1 MKMTHRER
9 VLKTFRFEE
18 TDRPPYDLMEAATWE
33 SVERYFRDA
42 HGLENGEAIQD
53 FLDTD
58 FRWSPLRYVMPD
70 EAEEAPPPPPPAD
83 EPSKTYSWAVAGGPL
98 AQAETVADVEAYRG
112 WQYEERWQPGDYR
125 ASRARYPDHAL
136 VLGNIWKPLFWGACE
151 AFGMEEALV
160 RLHTDPVLVD
170 AFIERQQ
177 AFYMT
182 IMRRAAREA
191 EGLCDICWLAD
202 DYAGQRNMLI
212 APDVWRRH
220 IKPHLAEQVRLVR
233 EHGMY
238 ALLHSCGAI
247 RDIIP
252 DLLDIGV
259 NGLLVFQ
266 TTARGMDAESI
277 AREFG
282 GKMAFYGG
290 VDVQHLLSF
299 GTVEEVKATVRSNR
313 RAFAECGGYIVANS
327 HHCVDTVKGENLAAM
342 CEAARER

>member
-1 MKMTHRER
+1 
-9 VLKTFRFEE
+9 
-18 TDRPPYDLMEAATWE
+18 
-33 SVERYFRDA
+33 VERYFRET

-58 FRWSPLRYVMPD
+58 CRWAGLRYVAPED
-70 EAEEAPPPPPPAD
+70 EKAPAPPPPV
-83 EPSKTYSWAVAGGPL
+83 ERQSRTYSDAVARGPL
-98 AQAETVADVEAYRG
+98 AEANTIADVESFWG
-112 WQYEERWQPGDYR
+112 WEDEDRWQPGDY
-125 ASRARYPDHAL
+125 AAIRARYPDHAL
-136 VLGNIWKPLFWGACE
+136 VLGHTWTPLFWGACA

-177 AFYMT
+177 AFYIG
-182 IMRRAAREA
+182 IMRRAVKA
-191 EGLCDICWLAD
+191 GQGICDICWLGD
-202 DYAGQRNMLI
+202 DYASQRNMLI

-220 IKPHLAEQVRLVR
+220 IKPHLAEQVRLGR

-238 ALLHSCGAI
+238 VLLHSCGAI

-252 DLLDIGV
+252 DLIDIGV

-277 AREFG
+277 AEEFG
-282 GKMAFYGG
+282 GKMVFYGG

-299 GTVEEVKATVRSNR
+299 GSVDEVKARVKANIK
-313 RAFAECGGYIVANS
+313 AFAKCGGYIVANS
-327 HHCVDTVKGENLAAM
+327 HHCIDTVKGENLVAM
-342 CEAARER
+342 CEAAREAASGKG